1 MSKIK
6 SRNQH
11 KELKIARISNSA
23 LKTQIKNAICFDNHS
38 VTLLYVHNELFVFNK
53 CFTESIARF
62 VTS

>member
-6 SRNQH
+6 KSNQH

-38 VTLLYVHNELFVFNK
+38 VLNYLFLTN
-53 CFTESIARF
+53 ILQNL
-62 VTS
+62 

>member
-11 KELKIARISNSA
+11 KEFKIAKISNSA

-38 VTLLYVHNELFVFNK
+38 EVYPMNYLFLTN
-53 CFTESIARF
+53 ILQNL
-62 VTS
+62 

>member
-6 SRNQH
+6 NRNQH

-38 VTLLYVHNELFVFNK
+38 VMYQMNYLFLTNILQYLLRVL
-53 CFTESIARF
+53 
-62 VTS
+62 

>member
-11 KELKIARISNSA
+11 KELKIAKISNST

-38 VTLLYVHNELFVFNK
+38 VTYPMNYLFLTN
-53 CFTESIARF
+53 ILQNL
-62 VTS
+62 